1 MILNFR
7 IFFLSK
13 CSLSLFIFNVLKS
26 IVRNFKTYKLIRWI
40 SKELNQI
47 KSVLESNN
55 FKLVGVGPEKLGSED
70 FIKGNF
76 WSGGMFF
83 INVILLTL
91 TVVLSLTYVLV
102 LFLFS
107 FLSQQNQ

>member
-1 MILNFR
+1 MIKKKIHITVDFKFED
-7 IFFLSK
+7 FFLSK
-13 CSLSLFIFNVLKS
+13 CNLDLFISKILK
-26 IVRNFKTYKLIRWI
+26 ITVRNFKKYKFIRWI

-76 WSGGMFF
+76 WSGGMF
-83 INVILLTL
+83 
-91 TVVLSLTYVLV
+91 Y
-102 LFLFS
+102 
-107 FLSQQNQ
+107 